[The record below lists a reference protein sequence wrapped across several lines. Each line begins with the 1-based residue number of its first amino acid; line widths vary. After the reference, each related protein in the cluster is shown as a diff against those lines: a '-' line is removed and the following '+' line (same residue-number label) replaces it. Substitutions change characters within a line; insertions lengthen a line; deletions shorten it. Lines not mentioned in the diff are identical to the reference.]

1 MKTKKLKTLLSK
13 NKIQKRIS
21 ILGKKITADYKGKDL
36 VVVCVLK
43 GAFMFCADLIRAID
57 LPLTVEFF
65 GVQSYGNNTHSSGIV
80 KTTLDV
86 DISLEGKDVLIIEDI
101 VDSGRTISFLKEYIQ
116 AQFKP
121 NTLKV
126 ASLLNKKARRE
137 VNEKADYVGFEIG
150 DHFLVGYGLDSSEEY
165 RHLPYLAV
173 CE

>member
-86 DISLEGKDVLIIEDI
+86 DISLEGKDVLIIEDVI
-101 VDSGRTISFLKEYIQ
+101 DTGLTVEYLLKYFSSRNPRSLKLCTFLLKPDCIQ
-116 AQFKP
+116 KD
-121 NTLKV
+121 V
-126 ASLLNKKARRE
+126 HI
-137 VNEKADYVGFEIG
+137 DYCGFEIG
-150 DHFLVGYGLDSSEEY
+150 KKFVVGYGLDAAQLY
-165 RHLPYLAV
+165 RNLNDLAILT
-173 CE
+173 